1 MDKKYFHEQV
11 LIIVSKIPFG
21 RVTSYGAIAEI
32 AGMKSS
38 SRYVGYILNTLKDN
52 YDYPCHRVVNRIGS
66 LSGKHNFGGEKTM
79 QDLLELEGITVKD
92 DKMVDFKEKFWFPE
106 L

>member
-21 RVTSYGAIAEI
+21 RVTSYGAIAEC

-38 SRYVGYILNTLKDN
+38 SRYVGYILNTLKGN
-52 YDYPCHRVVNRIGS
+52 YEYPCHRVVNRIGS

-79 QDLLELEGITVKD
+79 QNLLELEGIKVKD
-92 DKMVDFKEKFWFPE
+92 DKIIDFKEKFWFPE

>member
-21 RVTSYGAIAEI
+21 RVTSYGAIAET

-38 SRYVGYILNTLKDN
+38 SRYVGYILNTLKGN
-52 YDYPCHRVVNRIGS
+52 YDYPCHRVVNRIGC
-66 LSGKHNFGGEKTM
+66 LSGKHNFEGENTM
-79 QDLLELEGITVKD
+79 EELLNSEGIEVKND
-92 DKMVDFKEKFWFPE
+92 IVVDFKEKFWKPKV
-106 L
+106 